1 MNELSPFKQ
10 IVRNDNRA
18 VFLNLMEFADTHT
31 INGREMSAIIDS
43 NELEER
49 EKAYKGNHVEGI
61 YKKTLL
67 IYVLAVEFGRM
78 PAVNSLLS
86 FDGISYRVTNAINED
101 AIYSIEMEAVRS

>member
-1 MNELSPFKQ
+1 MNPVSPFKQ

-18 VFLNLMEFADTHT
+18 VFLNLQEFADLHVV
-31 INGREMSAIIDS
+31 NGREMSVIIDS

-67 IYVLAVEFGRM
+67 IYVLAVEFGRL
-78 PAVNSLLS
+78 PAVSSLVRL
-86 FDGISYRVTNAINED
+86 DGTDYRVTNAINED

>member
-1 MNELSPFKQ
+1 MLSEFKQ

-18 VFLNLMEFADTHT
+18 VFLDLEEFADLHMV
-31 INGREMSAIIDS
+31 NDRQMSVIIDS

-78 PAVNSLLS
+78 PAVNSSLVL
-86 FDGISYRVTNAINED
+86 DGITYRVTNAINED
-101 AIYSIEMEAVRS
+101 AVYSIEMEAVRS

>member
-1 MNELSPFKQ
+1 MNPISPFKQ

-18 VFLNLMEFADTHT
+18 VFLNLQEFADLHVV
-31 INGREMSAIIDS
+31 NGREMSVIIDS

-49 EKAYKGNHVEGI
+49 EKAYKGNHVDGI

-78 PAVNSLLS
+78 PAVNSLVRL
-86 FDGISYRVTNAINED
+86 DGTDYRVTNAINED

>member
-1 MNELSPFKQ
+1 MLSEFKQ

-18 VFLNLMEFADTHT
+18 VFLNLEEFADLHMV
-31 INGREMSAIIDS
+31 NDRQMSVIIDS

-78 PAVNSLLS
+78 PAVNSSLVL
-86 FDGISYRVTNAINED
+86 DGITYRVTNAINED
-101 AIYSIEMEAVRS
+101 AVYSIEMEAVRS

>member
-1 MNELSPFKQ
+1 MLSEFKQ

-18 VFLNLMEFADTHT
+18 VFLNLEEFADLHMV
-31 INGREMSAIIDS
+31 NDRQMSVIIDS

-49 EKAYKGNHVEGI
+49 EKAYKGNNVEGI

-78 PAVNSLLS
+78 PAVNSSLVL
-86 FDGISYRVTNAINED
+86 DGLTYRVTNAINED
-101 AIYSIEMEAVRS
+101 AVYSIEMEAVRS

>member
-1 MNELSPFKQ
+1 MLSEFKQ

-18 VFLNLMEFADTHT
+18 VFLNLEEFADLHMV
-31 INGREMSAIIDS
+31 NDRKMSVIIDS

-78 PAVNSLLS
+78 PAVNSSLVL
-86 FDGISYRVTNAINED
+86 DGITYRVTNAINED
-101 AIYSIEMEAVRS
+101 AVYSIEMEAVRS